1 MGIDWNPVILAIIAL
16 ISTIMVTLIPVFIT
30 GFFNAHTAKLTALK
44 AIVDANEAFTK
55 TVITLVQQTM
65 GTLSND
71 AKYKEAK
78 ARIIAELGLTD
89 DQANT
94 LLESVLGTVKMAL
107 GDAWDALGGKSPT
120 PTPAPPAPSDP
131 TIV

>member
-1 MGIDWNPVILAIIAL
+1 MAIDWNPVILAIIAL
-16 ISTIMVTLIPVFIT
+16 ISTVIVTLIPVFIT
-30 GFFNAHTAKLTALK
+30 GFFNAHAAKLTALK
-44 AIVDANEAFTK
+44 AVVDANEAFTK

-107 GDAWDALGGKSPT
+107 GDAWDRLGGKAPAT
-120 PTPAPPAPSDP
+120 PPTPADP
-131 TIV
+131 TIA